1 MTAKTKK
8 AGPQDDDVNGASDN
22 ADKAGSLGTWANLLV
37 EAARTKGMTKDDLC
51 KFLDISP
58 SYLSLLERGGSGT
71 QKTIGRPILE
81 RSARILDLSVFNTYM
96 LAGILR
102 PEDCFLTFE
111 REVMANQTY
120 ELMRKDTQWAA
131 YLMTP
136 VEWNSLSVDSKLG
149 VILLYQCATRTVLMD
164 LISNGEDQV
173 EDAPERPVK
182 TASARK
188 RN

>member
-1 MTAKTKK
+1 MTAKTNK
-8 AGPQDDDVNGASDN
+8 AGPRDDDADGASET
-22 ADKAGSLGTWANLLV
+22 ADKSGSLGTWANLLV
-37 EAARTKGMTKDDLC
+37 EAARAKGMTKDDLC

-81 RSARILDLSVFNTYM
+81 KSAQILDLSVFNTYM

-102 PEDCFLTFE
+102 PADCFLTFE
-111 REVMANQTY
+111 REVMANQTF
-120 ELMRKDTQWAA
+120 ELMKKDTQWAA
-131 YLMTP
+131 YLMSP
-136 VEWNSLSVDSKLG
+136 AEWASLSVDSKLG

-164 LISNGEDQV
+164 LISQGE
-173 EDAPERPVK
+173 EPEEEAPTPARK
-182 TASARK
+182 TAARK